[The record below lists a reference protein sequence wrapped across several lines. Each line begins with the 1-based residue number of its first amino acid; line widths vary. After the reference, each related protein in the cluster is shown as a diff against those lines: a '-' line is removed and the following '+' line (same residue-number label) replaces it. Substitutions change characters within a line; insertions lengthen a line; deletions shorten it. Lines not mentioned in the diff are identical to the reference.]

1 MTTLSCK
8 VTSVE
13 AITDTVYRV
22 RIVPDAAFS
31 FRAGQYLM
39 VVMDERDKRP
49 FSMASTPDE
58 KGFIELHIGAS
69 EINLY
74 AKAVMDRILKDHQIV
89 VDIPHGE
96 AWLRDDEERPMILI
110 AGGTGFSYARSIL
123 LTALARNPNRD
134 ITIYWGGREE
144 QHLYDLC
151 ELEALS
157 LKHPGLQV
165 VPVVEQPEAGWRG
178 RTGTVLTAV
187 LQDHGTLAEHDIYI
201 AGRFE
206 MAKIARDLF
215 CSERNAR
222 CDAGA
227 SYQAYIGAGS
237 VDRIR
242 RSRRIRQVVKP
253 AQTPS
258 QYPDP
263 DRYTSSPDQ
272 TGRLCAPSDLA
283 AWC

>member
-74 AKAVMDRILKDHQIV
+74 AKAVMDRILK
-89 VDIPHGE
+89 
-96 AWLRDDEERPMILI
+96 
-110 AGGTGFSYARSIL
+110 GFSYARSIL

-144 QHLYDLC
+144 QHLYDLS

-165 VPVVEQPEAGWRG
+165 VPVVEQPQAGWRG

-222 CDAGA
+222 EDRLFGDAFA
-227 SYQAYIGAGS
+227 FI
-237 VDRIR
+237 
-242 RSRRIRQVVKP
+242 
-253 AQTPS
+253 
-258 QYPDP
+258 
-263 DRYTSSPDQ
+263 
-272 TGRLCAPSDLA
+272 
-283 AWC
+283 

>member
-222 CDAGA
+222 E
-227 SYQAYIGAGS
+227 
-237 VDRIR
+237 DRLFGDVFAFI
-242 RSRRIRQVVKP
+242 
-253 AQTPS
+253 
-258 QYPDP
+258 
-263 DRYTSSPDQ
+263 
-272 TGRLCAPSDLA
+272 
-283 AWC
+283 